1 MCKVKIRGRSATMS
15 IKNNRTTIKS
25 GFADG
30 FCSPFLVFGRKATR
44 FSYRKSDTIKDAW
57 RVVGQEVELA
67 TRIEGR
73 RIDKIPRSKEREFAV
88 N

>member
-1 MCKVKIRGRSATMS
+1 MS
-15 IKNNRTTIKS
+15 IKNKRTTINS

-30 FCSPFLVFGRKATR
+30 FCSPFLVFGRKATH
-44 FSYRKSDTIKDAW
+44 FSYRKSDTVKDAW
-57 RVVGQEVELA
+57 RVVGQEIELA

-73 RIDKIPRSKEREFAV
+73 RIDKALRSKERELAV